1 MSDDNY
7 YMDTEQEQKQNS
19 VQSKACVCLKKF
31 FLAIIAC
38 GLIALLVFQIILLS
52 AVSDVEAG
60 SVSGT
65 NDVTPTPA
73 AD

>member
-31 FLAIIAC
+31 FLAIIAA
-38 GLIALLVFQIILLS
+38 GLIALLVFQIILMS
-52 AVSDVEAG
+52 ATTEIKADDG
-60 SVSGT
+60 SV
-65 NDVTPTPA
+65 DVVIPA
-73 AD
+73 ASD

>member
-7 YMDTEQEQKQNS
+7 YMDTEMEQKQNS

-38 GLIALLVFQIILLS
+38 GLVALLVFQIILLS
-52 AVSDVEAG
+52 ATADVQAG
-60 SVSGT
+60 SATVDT
-65 NDVTPTPA
+65 VVPTPA